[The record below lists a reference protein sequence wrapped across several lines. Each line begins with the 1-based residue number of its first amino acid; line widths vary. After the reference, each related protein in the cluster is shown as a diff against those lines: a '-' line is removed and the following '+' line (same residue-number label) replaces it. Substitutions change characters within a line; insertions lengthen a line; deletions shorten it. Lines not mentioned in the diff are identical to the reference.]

1 MDSFSFTFTTIIWY
15 TPFRVAKLSIF
26 LENKNLC
33 LDPLSFSSTVI
44 FTALLKRLY
53 LEMEK
58 ILITGGAGYIGSHTA
73 VTLVEAGYLPIII
86 DDFSNSDK
94 SALDGL
100 KTILNQEVPCYEGD
114 CNDRD
119 LMKQIFSEHQLKGVI
134 HFAANKAVGESTA
147 LPLKYYRNNVGSL
160 VVLLETMAEFGV
172 NDLVFSSSCTVYGQP
187 DELPVRET
195 TPRKEAESPYGNTK
209 KICEDILADVTKSGA
224 GTRIISLRY
233 FNPIGAHPSAL
244 IGELPLGVPA
254 NLIPFVT
261 QTGAGIREKLTVFG
275 NDYDTPDGTCVRD
288 YIHVLDLAEAHLKAL
303 EYLND
308 KPGSFYD
315 LFNVGTGN
323 GNTVLE
329 VIQAFEKVSGKPL
342 NYQIGPRRPG
352 DVVKVW
358 ADTTKIGE
366 KLQWKPQYTL
376 EDALRD
382 SWNWQLALS
391 KR

>member
-1 MDSFSFTFTTIIWY
+1 MVHPLSRGKDRDSFEKEKL
-15 TPFRVAKLSIF
+15 TPPSSLLLSQT
-26 LENKNLC
+26 
-33 LDPLSFSSTVI
+33 DTHTSSNS
-44 FTALLKRLY
+44 LY
-53 LEMEK
+53 LKMEK

-73 VTLVEAGYLPIII
+73 VTLVEAGYLPIIV

-94 SALDGL
+94 SVLNGL
-100 KTILNQEVPCYEGD
+100 KTILNQEVPYYEGD
-114 CNDRD
+114 CNDRA
-119 LMKQIFSEHQLKGVI
+119 LMKRLFTEHSLKGVI

-147 LPLKYYRNNVGSL
+147 VPLKYYRNNVGSL

-172 NDLVFSSSCTVYGQP
+172 TDLVFSSSCTVYGQP
-187 DELPVRET
+187 DELPVKET
-195 TPRKEAESPYGNTK
+195 TPRKDAESPYGNTK
-209 KICEDILADVTKSGA
+209 KICEDILVDVTKSAA

-261 QTGAGIREKLTVFG
+261 QTGVGIREKLTVFG

-288 YIHVLDLAEAHLKAL
+288 YIHVLDLADAHLKAL
-303 EYLND
+303 EYLTD

-329 VIQAFEKVSGKPL
+329 VIQAFEKVSGKAL

-352 DVVKVW
+352 DVEKVW
-358 ADTTKIGE
+358 ADTSKISE
-366 KLQWKPQYTL
+366 KLGWTPKHSL

-382 SWNWQLALS
+382 SWNWQLALA
-391 KR
+391 KK